1 MSDPN
6 RRFVDESLEFSW
18 AMRFGQPD
26 DDALGPFEHD
36 TKARFVSDVFEN
48 FGNDLIF

>member
-1 MSDPN
+1 MTRLGVSSTN
-6 RRFVDESLEFSW
+6 HWKFSW
-18 AMRFGQPD
+18 AMRFGQPG